1 MAYGKID
8 EKLAGASAELSYE
21 TALVLQ
27 RMSKDLDDLVN
38 IVTQLTRR
46 VEKLERGATP
56 ANADKEKANNA

>member
-8 EKLAGASAELSYE
+8 EKITRASAELSYE
-21 TALVLQ
+21 TAVALQ

-46 VEKLERGATP
+46 VDKLEAGMSPEVSAQP
-56 ANADKEKANNA
+56 KP

>member
-8 EKLAGASAELSYE
+8 EKITRASAELSYE
-21 TALVLQ
+21 TAVVMQ

-46 VEKLERGATP
+46 VDKLEAGVSPGVSAQP
-56 ANADKEKANNA
+56 KS